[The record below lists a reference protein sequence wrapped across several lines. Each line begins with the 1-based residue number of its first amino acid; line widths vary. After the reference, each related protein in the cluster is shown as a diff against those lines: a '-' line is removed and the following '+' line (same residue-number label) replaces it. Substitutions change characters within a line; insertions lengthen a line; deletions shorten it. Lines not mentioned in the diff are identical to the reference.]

1 MLARRSGT
9 VLAIVVARRSE
20 RSSRLRQIAHP
31 FGSVIAP
38 YRNALEEPSVKK
50 LSSDPS
56 GSPRGYDLAAR
67 NRRGPSLR
75 NYSGDPL

>member
-9 VLAIVVARRSE
+9 VLAIVVARKSE
-20 RSSRLRQIAHP
+20 RSLRLRQIAHP

-50 LSSDPS
+50 LSSDILV
-56 GSPRGYDLAAR
+56 SPRVGCLGGSLR
-67 NRRGPSLR
+67 KSPSLR
-75 NYSGDPL
+75 NYPGDHL

>member
-20 RSSRLRQIAHP
+20 RSLRLRQIAHP

-50 LSSDPS
+50 LSSDPL
-56 GSPRGYDLAAR
+56 GSHKGHDLAVR
-67 NRRGPSLR
+67 SRRGPSLR